1 MEWVANHEKFPSRK
15 FRGISFCDENV
26 WKVYDLNSHEFIEKG
41 TSIPDHETFVIFDE
55 YRTRGADMKMNADV
69 EAALSLSPVLTKD
82 NLMQAVGRLRKIG
95 RDQKVVIL
103 LTGEVKAKIKEM
115 YGFKEKWATRDKVI
129 AILNWSCMNS
139 VKENHNYFLH
149 NAKLAAIHLDN
160 IKNTKKA
167 HADTAD
173 TTLKGM
179 YSQELDYNTVA
190 EMSERML
197 MKFKQ
202 SKREFKQLKGIE
214 KVFEKYGK
222 KIKVKSQ
229 SFDSVCER

>member
-26 WKVYDLNSHEFIEKG
+26 WKVYDLNSREFIEKG
-41 TSIPDHETFVIFDE
+41 TSIPDHETFVVFDE

-69 EAALSLSPVLTKD
+69 VAALSLSPVLTKD
-82 NLMQAVGRLRKIG
+82 SLMQAVGRLRKIG

-103 LTGEVKAKIKEM
+103 LTSEVKAKIKEM
-115 YGFKEKWATRDKVI
+115 FGFGDKWETVDKVK

-139 VKENHNYFLH
+139 VKENQKYFLH
-149 NAKLAAIHLDN
+149 NAKLATIHLDN

-167 HADTAD
+167 HANTAD

-179 YSQELDYNTVA
+179 YSREMEYNTVA
-190 EMSERML
+190 
-197 MKFKQ
+197 
-202 SKREFKQLKGIE
+202 
-214 KVFEKYGK
+214 
-222 KIKVKSQ
+222 
-229 SFDSVCER
+229 